1 MTPPDSS
8 TKPGAGSLDAMSA
21 DSRAEPLPRLARA
34 IFVTGKG
41 GVGKTTVAAGLVCAA
56 VDAGQRA
63 VLVEFG
69 DGASGRRA
77 LGQARDSVT
86 HVIIDPRRAVMQAAG
101 PVFGSPLLAKI
112 ALGNFAMK
120 PMIQAAPALRELA
133 VLELCRQTVAENPSA
148 RVVFDMPATG
158 HGVAW
163 LRVAEQIGKLTRRG
177 PLYDVCARV
186 QNELLKP
193 GRASIAVVTLPERLV
208 LAETLDLCQQ
218 LAQEVGLPVDRLVV
232 NRVPPIPEAQALADA
247 RQVASAGGVVGAAAV
262 QLVEVLSVRMRMR
275 EEVVEAL
282 EEVARHEHARGLTRL
297 PMAPSD
303 PHGPQVAAWLREAGA
318 A

>member
-1 MTPPDSS
+1 VTPDSVGR
-8 TKPGAGSLDAMSA
+8 TSA
-21 DSRAEPLPRLARA
+21 LESSASALPKLAPA

-41 GVGKTTVAAGLVCAA
+41 GVGKTTVATGLVCAA
-56 VDAGQRA
+56 VDAGTRA

-77 LGQARDSVT
+77 LGQARDRIE
-86 HVIIDPRRAVMQAAG
+86 HVIIDPRRAIMQAAG

-120 PMIQAAPALRELA
+120 PMINSAPALRELA
-133 VLELCRQTVAENPSA
+133 VLELCRKTVADNAGA

-163 LRVAEQIGKLTRRG
+163 LRVAEQVGRLTRRG

-186 QNELLKP
+186 QEELLQP

-208 LAETLDLCQQ
+208 LAETLELCQQ
-218 LAQEVGLPVDRLVV
+218 LDEEVGLPVDRLVV
-232 NRVPPIPEAQALADA
+232 NRVPTAPEPQALADA
-247 RQVASAGGVVGAAAV
+247 HRVASTGGEVGAAAA
-262 QLVEVLSVRMRMR
+262 QLAEVLSIRSRMRA
-275 EEVVEAL
+275 EVVSAL

-297 PMAPSD
+297 PMAPAD
-303 PHGPQVAAWLREAGA
+303 PHGPEVAAWLREAGA

>member
-1 MTPPDSS
+1 MTPDSAS
-8 TKPGAGSLDAMSA
+8 TLGASIDT
-21 DSRAEPLPRLARA
+21 LPRLAPA

-41 GVGKTTVAAGLVCAA
+41 GVGKTTMAAGLVCAA
-56 VDAGQRA
+56 VDAGTRA

-77 LGQARDSVT
+77 LGQARDRVE

-120 PMIQAAPALRELA
+120 PMINAAPALRELA
-133 VLELCRQTVAENPSA
+133 VLELCRQTVADNPGA

-163 LRVAEQIGKLTRRG
+163 LRVAEQIGRLTRRG

-208 LAETLDLCQQ
+208 LAETLELCQQ
-218 LAQEVGLPVDRLVV
+218 LDEEVGLPVDRLVV
-232 NRVPPIPEAQALADA
+232 NRVPPVPEVQALEDA
-247 RQVASAGGVVGAAAV
+247 RRVATAGGEVGAAAA
-262 QLVEVLSVRMRMR
+262 QLVEVLSMRSRMRS
-275 EEVVEAL
+275 EVVEVLEQVAL
-282 EEVARHEHARGLTRL
+282 HEHARGLTRL
-297 PMAPSD
+297 PMAPAD
-303 PHGPQVAAWLREAGA
+303 PHGPEVAAWLREAGA